1 MLKRRLVTI
10 TALASLACAAGA
22 STAAANPGEYQRFKV
37 TLYGKAGTDKK
48 PNPVRIVTNP
58 FHQAEGTPPKFLE
71 SPPFS
76 TVFAHIWWPKP
87 SVVNTNIL
95 PGCEEKVILENPDS
109 CPKDSEVGEKGV
121 AEGYARPVNAPFG
134 VGTKVSLEN
143 RIFVVKGVKDTI
155 ALRVKTPLTTAIMRA
170 ETKKATG
177 SMGKKYGLRTDFTIP
192 IGLIQPAPGLVSQ
205 LSNFT
210 GILAKK
216 TYKGQAIFGLK
227 KCPANKK
234 LTTAYQ
240 GEYNINLSTGDKG
253 MGVTSAANGGFSV
266 NEKSKIV
273 TSTSTCRQ
281 G

>member
-1 MLKRRLVTI
+1 MLKRKLLTVA
-10 TALASLACAAGA
+10 ALASLACAAGA

-37 TLYGKAGTDKK
+37 TLTGKAGTDKK
-48 PNPVRIVTNP
+48 PKPVRIVTNP
-58 FHQAEGTPPKFLE
+58 FHQAEGNPPGFLE
-71 SPPFS
+71 SPPFA

-87 SVVNTNIL
+87 SVVNTNML
-95 PGCEEKVILENPDS
+95 PGCDEKVILENPDS

-134 VGTKVSLEN
+134 VGTKVALEN
-143 RIFVVKGVKDTI
+143 RIFVIKGVKDTI

-170 ETKKATG
+170 KTQKATG
-177 SMGKKYGLRTDFTIP
+177 SMAKKYGLRTDFTIP

-216 TYKGQAIFGLK
+216 TYKGKAVFGLK
-227 KCPANKK
+227 KCPANRK

-253 MGVTSAANGGFSV
+253 LGVTSAANGGFSV

-273 TSTSTCRQ
+273 TSTSTCKQ

>member
-1 MLKRRLVTI
+1 MQKMKVLTVA
-10 TALASLACAAGA
+10 ALASLACAAAA
-22 STAAANPGEYQRFKV
+22 STAAANPAEYQRFKV

-48 PNPVRIVTNP
+48 PNAVRIVTNP
-58 FHQAEGTPPKFLE
+58 FHEVKGDPPSFLE

-121 AEGYARPVNAPFG
+121 AEGYARPVNAPVG

-143 RIFVVKGVKDTI
+143 RIFVIKGVKDTI

-170 ETKKATG
+170 VTKKATG
-177 SMGKKYGLRTDFTIP
+177 PMAKSYGLRTDFTIP

-227 KCPANKK
+227 KCPKDKK

-240 GEYNINLSTGDKG
+240 GEYNINLSSGDKG

-266 NEKSKIV
+266 NQKSEIV
-273 TSTSTCRQ
+273 TSTSACKQ